1 MASLSVNGSGLGNSL
16 NDLLTAAEIVPG
28 DAPSYQLCKTIYAYH
43 PLGAKMVEAPIRI
56 AQSQSRVITVPDSP
70 GEHAVKAFEEEWE
83 RIGADEH
90 IFNLRALSRV
100 YGIASIAL
108 LTDGEEVSSPV
119 DRKTLATASI
129 AFNVYDPLNTSGS
142 LVLDQNPLSLDF
154 QKVVT
159 ISVSGKAFHR
169 TRCLA
174 LMNERPLYIEY
185 TNSAFGY
192 VGRSVYQRALFPL
205 KSFVQSMVTDDMVT
219 KKAGLLIAFIKQA
232 GSIIDG
238 IMSRITG
245 IKRALLQSGV
255 TNNVL
260 SMGSDDKV
268 ESLNLMNVDGA
279 SGAARKNVLENI
291 AAADD
296 MPAVILNSETFAEGF
311 GEGTEDAKKV
321 AQYVDRERKT
331 MRPAYRWFDDV
342 VMRRAWNDDFL
353 DALRN
358 KFPDQYDGVDN
369 DAMFVRFKNSFSAVW
384 PSLLKEPD
392 SEQVKVEDVKLRAI
406 IALLEVLLP
415 VCSGENRATLI
426 QWAADNFNELKLM
439 FGAPLVLDYE
449 ELAEEPAQG
458 AAIEGGPKPAG
469 PFSAKDELSAAVSR
483 LPDRS
488 RATARE
494 IAMRVR
500 ETIAMR
506 RENAA

>member
-1 MASLSVNGSGLGNSL
+1 MAILSVNGSQLGNSL

-28 DAPSYQLCKTIYAYH
+28 DAPSYQLCKTIYSFH

-56 AQSQSRVITVPDSP
+56 AQSQKREIRVPDSP
-70 GEHAVKAFEEEWE
+70 GEAVVKAFEEEWE
-83 RIGADEH
+83 KIGADEH
-90 IFNLRALSRV
+90 IFNVRALSRV

-108 LTDGEEVSSPV
+108 LTEGEDFAKPV
-119 DRKTLATASI
+119 DFKNLSKATI
-129 AFNVYDPLNTSGS
+129 GFNVYDPLNTSGS
-142 LVLDQNPLSLDF
+142 LVLNQDPLSIDF

-159 ISVSGKAFHR
+159 ISVSGKPFHR
-169 TRCLA
+169 TRSLV

-205 KSFVQSMVTDDMVT
+205 KSFIQSMVTDDMVT

-238 IMSRITG
+238 IMARVTG

-260 SMGSDDKV
+260 SMGNEDKV

-279 SGAARKNVLENI
+279 SSAARKNVLENI

-321 AQYVDRERKT
+321 AQYVDRERRT
-331 MRPAYRWFDDV
+331 MRPAYSFFDDV
-342 VMRRAWNDDFL
+342 VMYRAWNDDFL
-353 DALRN
+353 DGLRN
-358 KFPDQYDGVDN
+358 KFPEQYGKITN
-369 DAMFVRFKNSFSAVW
+369 EQLFIRFKNSFTATW

-406 IALLEVLLP
+406 IALVEILLP
-415 VCSGENRATLI
+415 VCLGENRAALI
-426 QWAADNFNELKLM
+426 QWAADNFNELELM

-449 ELAEEPAQG
+449 ELATAPTVAVDE
-458 AAIEGGPKPAG
+458 PKPNA
-469 PFSAKDELSAAVSR
+469 PFSAKDELYAAVAR
-483 LPDRS
+483 LPDRT
-488 RATARE
+488 RASARE
-494 IAMRVR
+494 IALRVR
-500 ETIAMR
+500 ETMEMR
-506 RENAA
+506 KAANG